1 MPNSGPIQY
10 INYQREMKNLYIIA
24 GPNGAGKTVASYTIL
39 PEIFNVKEYVN
50 ADEIARGISPF
61 NYDKVGIKAGRLL
74 LLRIKE
80 LLKEEQTFAVETTLA
95 TRSYVKLIEK
105 AQKKGYKVTL
115 LFMWLNSQELALKR
129 VSTRVKEG
137 GHNIKN
143 DVIRRRF
150 RNGLNN
156 LVDIY
161 LPIVDNWVV
170 VNNSGEKFN
179 IIAQGD
185 KQELLIKDEK
195 LWKRINSKTNG

>member
-1 MPNSGPIQY
+1 
-10 INYQREMKNLYIIA
+10 MKKLYIIA

-74 LLRIKE
+74 VLRIRE

-105 AQKKGYKVTL
+105 AQKQGYKVTL

-161 LPIVDNWVV
+161 IPIVDNWMV
-170 VNNSGEKFN
+170 VNNSGERFN

-185 KQELLIKDEK
+185 KDELLIKDEK

>member
-1 MPNSGPIQY
+1 
-10 INYQREMKNLYIIA
+10 MKNLYIIA

-61 NYDKVGIKAGRLL
+61 NYDKVGIQAGRLL
-74 LLRIKE
+74 VLRIRE

-105 AQKKGYKVTL
+105 AHRKGYKVTL

-150 RNGLNN
+150 KNGLNN
-156 LVDIY
+156 LVDKYI
-161 LPIVDNWVV
+161 PIVDSWIV
-170 VNNSGEKFN
+170 VNNSGEEFS

-185 KQELLIKDEK
+185 KNDLLVKDEK
-195 LWKRINSKTNG
+195 LWKRINSRTNG